1 MKLLTKALE
10 KKLPAIYA
18 QDGKGDNAKA
28 YVKFFAPWTNWTW
41 YVTEYDPETG
51 DCFGLVEGLERELG
65 YFNLHE
71 LQAIKGPLGLKI
83 ERDTWFETTTLG
95 EIKK

>member
-18 QDGKGDNAKA
+18 QDGKGDNAKV
-28 YVKFFAPWTNWTW
+28 YVKFFTPWTNWTW

-51 DCFGLVEGLERELG
+51 DCFGLVEGLETELG
-65 YFNLHE
+65 YFNLKE
-71 LQAIKGPLGLKI
+71 LEAIKGPFGLKI
-83 ERDTWFETTTLG
+83 ERDILFETTTLG